1 MTLVNKTQ
9 LSGGKALS
17 FFAECDSDDTML
29 QLDVDALVHED
40 SFTATITLDRAAG
53 PGDITLEISEQGI
66 DDLRAVLYE
75 VSKQLMFNRNKRAL
89 REGHGNAFLK
99 AQGLELV

>member
-1 MTLVNKTQ
+1 MTLVNRTQ
-9 LSGGKALS
+9 TSDLKALS

-40 SFTATITLDRAAG
+40 TYTATITLDRAAG
-53 PGDITLEISEQGI
+53 PGDLTFELSEQGI

-75 VSKQLMFNRNKRAL
+75 VSRQLMFNRNKRGRTLL
-89 REGHGNAFLK
+89 RT
-99 AQGLELV
+99 

>member
-9 LSGGKALS
+9 TSDPKALS

-75 VSKQLMFNRNKRAL
+75 VSKQLMFNRNKRGRTLL
-89 REGHGNAFLK
+89 RT
-99 AQGLELV
+99 